1 EKLAEIASQC
11 LELSDKLRNDLNEI
25 VENMNTIDESTS
37 KTSQKAGQVNS
48 LLNNIVAFCN
58 NNSSMDSDSVRQM
71 VNILETTIN
80 AFSVLDDNVSTTNA
94 STRII
99 NNSIVEIKN
108 LVDDINITLHKT
120 EE

>member
-1 EKLAEIASQC
+1 
-11 LELSDKLRNDLNEI
+11 
-25 VENMNTIDESTS
+25 
-37 KTSQKAGQVNS
+37 
-48 LLNNIVAFCN
+48 
-58 NNSSMDSDSVRQM
+58 MDSDSVRQM